1 MPIYDLDERTSYLWE
16 QMGSPTS
23 SILGAALVVS
33 ANAPDSVIGCNRNI
47 FRTLSGALEAL
58 PQVINYPIL
67 IEVAN
72 FGQLGDLVLDNYKF
86 GPRGSLEIINRNFSR
101 QESIVSTIG
110 NTQFNPVSGVYST
123 TNNPYLY
130 LSGVKIRGGYDASN
144 SLMSPLQGFL
154 NASCMSIS
162 CAVFSGTRDS
172 RLSGTGGTNK
182 LNAFISSRHNSS
194 NSYARSTLVIDDK
207 NTVQP
212 YGSNNFDIN
221 FGAYDLFSPDSFD
234 EIQSKDASTLSF
246 YNSQHLFE
254 NVIEGGSKFN
264 GLYYGNKLNKIY
276 ISNCNGPIFIRNFF
290 LDGSGFSRSGNDNGV
305 EINNSN
311 DVFLENI
318 VVCRYRKAGFL
329 VNNSKVI
336 FLRSNA
342 AQRIYDFNSDGTRRT
357 DSYATRRVNLTR
369 STEYLKDDMGAGLI
383 ANNSN
388 INFSS
393 TYQRE
398 YSLLSSLLGPD
409 NIPLPN
415 NYQAIEFS
423 KCANG
428 IILNNSTLIG
438 GKPLNSSYAAA
449 QATDFEMYLRCA
461 HNVGAGVLLD
471 NSKMFFE
478 GYTRVEENLNG
489 IILESSI
496 LELDRIYCKYNQHKG
511 LVAINSKITTNKN
524 LNTYHIAGSR
534 RGDAIV
540 FFANGQ
546 NLLLDNSTYKPTYVS
561 GMENYY
567 VNESYQDS
575 IGKIFNTSSSN
586 FGALE
591 NVRLQN
597 GSEAVFMSPTMSR
610 VAAYSFPAS
619 ISNIWGF
626 KGSDLHVVNNSK
638 ATLRGTRYFTTKFQ
652 GPTTYQ
658 TSKGLAAICAEN
670 NSTVTINGPTVVYQY
685 GIDLLAEDN
694 SKILISPPKDST
706 DQQLDIS
713 SITLA
718 DPYNHTAVELHS
730 TRACI
735 VVNKNSSLDIKDL
748 GSYRTHWGKNSYSSI
763 VQSSGVDYQTIS
775 PSEFELYTSG
785 GSLQFYPNPIVPSNG
800 TSYGGG
806 AVYGTDSIPVSVGAD
821 KFDTTRYPARGL
833 QYLIDL
839 NSNQFDFSS
848 ATFGGMCVRALN
860 NSVVNVHNVNFPT
873 GWWNCSSPFY
883 DGTKALAAG
892 TACDR
897 LFIWNIADTSKLKAS
912 YLSVSGLF
920 PRSAEYVGPFG
931 YWTSASNNRANY
943 GSPSGTPDTSSLSV
957 LDNFGR
963 NPSGTAFSTTAA
975 DNYGVFRLYFS
986 VDPMINSLTYAN
998 NPSGG
1003 FGSIPQIY
1011 AQGYQPSTSLIC
1023 SGFASSIYL
1032 NCRQR
1037 NTAGTIQPSGYYY
1050 GKDMVIDALTQN
1062 VILDESAA
1070 NTFANAKHCAS
1081 GKSNA
1086 AKKVAIYYPY
1096 TQVNQGDSAS
1106 LLGIG
1111 SVNMFDIERIN

>member
-1 MPIYDLDERTSYLWE
+1 MPIYDLDERTTYLWE
-16 QMGSPTS
+16 QIGNPTS

-33 ANAPDSVIGCNRNI
+33 ADAPDSAIGCNRNI

-67 IEVAN
+67 IEIAS

-101 QESIVSTIG
+101 QESIVSTVGNSQYTPTIG
-110 NTQFNPVSGVYST
+110 LSSI
-123 TNNPYLY
+123 TNNPYFY
-130 LSGVKIRGGYDASN
+130 LSGVKINAGYDASN
-144 SLMSPLQGFL
+144 ALMSPLQGFL
-154 NASCMSIS
+154 NASCMSIA
-162 CAVFSGTRDS
+162 CPVFSGTRDS
-172 RLSGTGGTNK
+172 RLSGTGGTSK
-182 LNAFISSRHNSS
+182 LNAFISTRHHYDNYYS
-194 NSYARSTLVIDDK
+194 RSTLVIDDK
-207 NTVQP
+207 NTTQP

-221 FGAYDLFSPDSFD
+221 FAAYDLFSPDSFD
-234 EIQSKDASTLSF
+234 EIGTKDASTVSF
-246 YNSQHLFE
+246 FNNQHLFDSV
-254 NVIEGGSKFN
+254 NDAKFN

-290 LDGSGFSRSGNDNGV
+290 LDGSGFNKSGNDNGV
-305 EINNSN
+305 EVNNSN
-311 DVFLENI
+311 DIFLENI

-329 VNNSKVI
+329 INNSKVI

-342 AQRIYDFNSDGTRRT
+342 AQRIYDFNSDGTRKT

-369 STEYLKDDMGAGLI
+369 STEYLRDDLGAGLI

-393 TYQRE
+393 THQRE
-398 YSLLSSLLGPD
+398 YSLLSSLLGPA
-409 NIPLPN
+409 NVPLPN

-428 IILNNSTLIG
+428 IILNNSTLVG

-461 HNVGAGVLLD
+461 HNVGAGILLA

-478 GYTRVEENLNG
+478 GSIRVQENLNG
-489 IILESSI
+489 VIAEDSI
-496 LELDRIYCKYNQHKG
+496 LELDRIYCTYNQHKG
-511 LVAINSKITTNKN
+511 LIALNSKIITNKN
-524 LNTYHIAGSR
+524 LNTYHIAGSL
-534 RGDAIV
+534 RGTAIL
-540 FFANGQ
+540 FYGNGQ
-546 NLLLDNSTYKPTYVS
+546 NLLLDNSIYKPTYTS

-567 VNESYQDS
+567 GNETYQEC
-575 IGKIFNTSSSN
+575 IGKIFNTSSSD

-591 NVRLQN
+591 SVRLQN
-597 GSEAVFMSPTMSR
+597 GSEAVFISPRMSR
-610 VAAYSFPAS
+610 TLAYSVPGS
-619 ISNIWGF
+619 ITNIWGF
-626 KGSDLHVVNNSK
+626 KGSDLHLVNNSK
-638 ATLRGTRYFTTKFQ
+638 ATLKGTRYFTTKFQ
-652 GPTTYQ
+652 GPLDYQ

-670 NSTVTINGPTVVYQY
+670 NSTLIINGPTVVYQY

-718 DPYNHTAVELHS
+718 DPFNHTAVELHS

-748 GSYRTHWGKNSYSSI
+748 GSYRTHWSKNSYSSI

-775 PSEFELYTSG
+775 PAEFELYTSG
-785 GSLQFYPNPIVPSNG
+785 GSLQFYPNPIAPANG
-800 TSYGGG
+800 TGYGLGS
-806 AVYGTDSIPVSVGAD
+806 VYGAEAIVSPVAGAD
-821 KFDTTRYPARGL
+821 KFATTRYPARGL
-833 QYLIDL
+833 QYLVDL
-839 NSNQFDFSS
+839 NSTPINFSA

-860 NSVVNVHNVNFPT
+860 NSIVNVHNVNFPT

-883 DGTKALAAG
+883 DGTKALTAG

-920 PRSAEYVGPFG
+920 PKSAEYVGPFG
-931 YWTSASNNRANY
+931 YWVSASNNRANY
-943 GSPSGTPDTSSLSV
+943 GLPSSTPDTSSLSV

-986 VDPMINSLTYAN
+986 VDPMANSLSYSN
-998 NPSGG
+998 NSADG
-1003 FGSIPQIY
+1003 FGSISQIY

-1023 SGFASSIYL
+1023 NGFASSIYL
-1032 NCRQR
+1032 NSRQR
-1037 NTAGTIQPSGYYY
+1037 NSLGVIQPSGYYY